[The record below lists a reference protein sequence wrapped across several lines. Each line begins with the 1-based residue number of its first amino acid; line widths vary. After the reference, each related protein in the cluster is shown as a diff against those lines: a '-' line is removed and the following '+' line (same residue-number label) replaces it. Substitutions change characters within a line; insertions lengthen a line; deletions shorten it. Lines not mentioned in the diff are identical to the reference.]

1 MNIVILTTQT
11 THHTYFVLELV
22 KEFEVNA
29 VFVERTVNTAFFDT
43 HHSFEDDRDIYEKAV
58 FFDNKELSLENVC
71 QVIEVETVNNH
82 KSVNRLKEFKPE
94 VVISFGVGKVK
105 QEVIDVC
112 PEGIINLHGGNP
124 EEYRGLDSHLW
135 AIYHGDYKNL
145 IVTLHRLNEELD
157 DGEIALQLPIKLEP
171 GMKLYQLRRYN
182 TEMCLQLTLSALDM
196 FKRYGRFI
204 SRPQLKQGRY
214 YSFMPAAL
222 KEICQRR
229 FEKYTEALC

>member
-1 MNIVILTTQT
+1 MKVVILTTQT
-11 THHTYFVLELV
+11 THHTYFVRELG

-29 VFVERTVNTAFFDT
+29 VFVERTVNKAVFDT

-58 FFDNKELSLENVC
+58 FFDNKEPRLENEC
-71 QVIEVETVNNH
+71 QVIEVETINNH

-94 VVISFGVGKVK
+94 VVISFGAGKVK

-157 DGEIALQLPIKLEP
+157 DGEIILQSPIKLDRD
-171 GMKLYQLRRYN
+171 MKLHQLRRLN
-182 TEMCLQLTLSALDM
+182 TEICAELTLSGLDM
-196 FKRYGRFI
+196 FKRHGRFI

-229 FEKYTEALC
+229 FERYTETLC